1 MSVRRMAGTR
11 WDNSS
16 VDAGSTTRMGTRLS
30 SIITGEAVVLELRPA
45 SFAARALGLVLDV
58 LVNVVLLVLILF
70 GITAAAQDLD
80 DAAVR
85 ALSLLSIVFCFVI
98 LPVAI
103 ETLTRGL
110 SLGKLAAGLRV
121 VRDDGGAIRFRHAVI
136 RGLTGFL
143 EIYLTFGGLA
153 IGVALFN
160 GRSKRLGDILAGTYA
175 LRRRVP
181 VEATVRVDVP
191 PQLQGWAGAA
201 DIGRIPDATA
211 RRATQF
217 IRQAG
222 RMSPLS
228 AAGMAQSIATEL
240 ASHVAPPPPSGTSP
254 EQYLAAVIAER
265 RNRELAQLRQSR
277 RRNSA
282 TAERLDRL
290 PFGS

>member
-1 MSVRRMAGTR
+1 M
-11 WDNSS
+11 
-16 VDAGSTTRMGTRLS
+16 S

-45 SFAARALGLVLDV
+45 SFAARALGLLLDV
-58 LVNVVLLVLILF
+58 GVNIIVLVLILL
-70 GITAAAQDLD
+70 GIAAAGQDVD
-80 DAAVR
+80 EAAAR
-85 ALSLLSIVFCFVI
+85 ALSLVSVVFCLVI
-98 LPVAI
+98 LPVAV

-110 SLGKLAAGLRV
+110 SLGKWAAGLRV

-143 EIYLTFGGLA
+143 EIYLTLGGVA

-175 LRRRVP
+175 MRRRVP
-181 VEATVRVDVP
+181 VEAPVQVFVP
-191 PQLQGWAGAA
+191 PQLRAWAEAA

-211 RRATQF
+211 RQATQF
-217 IRQAG
+217 IRQTG
-222 RMSPLS
+222 QMSPVS
-228 AAGMAQSIATEL
+228 AAGMAAAIATEL
-240 ASHVAPPPPSGTSP
+240 AGHVAPPPPTGTTP
-254 EQYLAAVIAER
+254 GQYLAAVMAER
-265 RNRELAQLRQSR
+265 RTRELVRLQQAR

>member
-1 MSVRRMAGTR
+1 
-11 WDNSS
+11 
-16 VDAGSTTRMGTRLS
+16 LS

-45 SFAARALGLVLDV
+45 SFAARALGLFLDV
-58 LVNVVLLVLILF
+58 LFNSVLLVLILLAV
-70 GITAAAQDLD
+70 TAAGQDLD
-80 DAAVR
+80 EAAMR
-85 ALSLLSIVFCFVI
+85 ALMLVSVLFCFVI
-98 LPVAI
+98 VPVSV

-143 EIYLTFGGLA
+143 EIYLTLGGLA
-153 IGVALFN
+153 IGIALFN

-181 VEATVRVDVP
+181 VETPVRVFVP
-191 PQLQGWAGAA
+191 PHLHAWAAAA

-211 RRATQF
+211 RQATQF
-217 IRQAG
+217 IQQAG

-228 AAGMAQSIATEL
+228 AAGMAASIATEL
-240 ASHVAPPPPSGTSP
+240 AQHVAPPPPPGTGP
-254 EQYLAAVIAER
+254 DHYVAAVVAER
-265 RNRELAQLRQSR
+265 RRRELARLQQARH
-277 RRNSA
+277 RNSA
-282 TAERLDRL
+282 MAERLDRL

>member
-1 MSVRRMAGTR
+1 M
-11 WDNSS
+11 
-16 VDAGSTTRMGTRLS
+16 S

-45 SFAARALGLVLDV
+45 SFAARALGLLLDV
-58 LVNVVLLVLILF
+58 LFNVVLLVVILF
-70 GITAAAQDLD
+70 GVTAAAQDID
-80 DAAVR
+80 EAAFR
-85 ALSLLSIVFCFVI
+85 MLLLVSIVFCFVI
-98 LPVAI
+98 LPVAV

-143 EIYLTFGGLA
+143 EIYLTLGGLA
-153 IGVALFN
+153 IAVALFN

-181 VEATVRVDVP
+181 VEAAVRVDVP
-191 PQLQGWAGAA
+191 PHLRAWAAAA

-211 RRATQF
+211 RQAAQF

-222 RMSPLS
+222 RMSPRS
-228 AAGMAQSIATEL
+228 AAGMAQAIATEL
-240 ASHVAPPPPSGTSP
+240 SGQVAPPPPPGTTP
-254 EQYLAAVIAER
+254 EHYLAAVIAER
-265 RNRELAQLRQSR
+265 RNRELAQLRQAR
-277 RRNSA
+277 RRSTV

-290 PFGS
+290 PFSS

>member
-1 MSVRRMAGTR
+1 
-11 WDNSS
+11 
-16 VDAGSTTRMGTRLS
+16 MG

-45 SFAARALGLVLDV
+45 SFAARALGLLLDV
-58 LVNVVLLVLILF
+58 ALNVVLLLLLLF
-70 GITAAAQDLD
+70 AVAAAGRELD
-80 DAAVR
+80 EAASRTLV
-85 ALSLLSIVFCFVI
+85 LVSVVFCFVI
-98 LPVAI
+98 VPVAV

-110 SLGKLAAGLRV
+110 SLGKLAAGLRI

-153 IGVALFN
+153 IAVALFN
-160 GRSKRLGDILAGTYA
+160 DKSRRLGDIVAGTYS
-175 LRRRVP
+175 LRSRVP
-181 VEATVRVDVP
+181 VERAILAFIPPHLAAWVRS
-191 PQLQGWAGAA
+191 A

-228 AAGMAQSIATEL
+228 RSGMAASLATEV
-240 ASHVAPPPPSGTSP
+240 ARNVAPPPPPGTTP
-254 EQYLAAVIAER
+254 DDYLAAVMAER
-265 RNRELAQLRQSR
+265 RHRELGRLLHARER
-277 RRNSA
+277 SA
-282 TAERLDRL
+282 GVGERLNRL